1 MISAKSSQKRHIPIR
16 TCVICGTKTPKRELI
31 RVVFSPD
38 VGVEIDTTGKKPGRG
53 AYICKSK
60 GCWEQALK
68 RKRIEYALK
77 AKVAEDGWS
86 GLKKFADSIIR
97 LS

>member
-1 MISAKSSQKRHIPIR
+1 M
-16 TCVICGTKTPKRELI
+16 
-31 RVVFSPD
+31 VFSPD

-77 AKVAEDGWS
+77 TKVTEDGWS
-86 GLKKFADSIIR
+86 ELRKFADSIIR